1 MQHLLIYC
9 ACAHFEQ
16 RALLSLLMEYIFGI
30 EVFFSEVEPFIKLVL
45 RSGVKKILI
54 DDDTHQTMR
63 GQDRALP
70 APQRGLRPAT
80 SLIDRPDPAGARR
93 EEVKVILSPAAEA
106 RR

>member
-1 MQHLLIYC
+1 M
-9 ACAHFEQ
+9 
-16 RALLSLLMEYIFGI
+16 
-30 EVFFSEVEPFIKLVL
+30 L